1 MEFELNI
8 PDLEELK
15 QKAPEAVE
23 KIVQQIPPEET
34 QAPAAAQPA
43 PEAEAPA
50 SSEYQ
55 TPGWL
60 KPFRGPVPGEDR
72 SDFLSTLMD
81 TLSAPS
87 VGLNDYIKD
96 ELNKLP
102 FVNMRKQAPFT
113 NEAIQA
119 TRELSSL
126 LIPFIGM
133 RRTAMKGGA
142 ALQAKVKHPLGE
154 NRLMKYFAEM
164 GIDTGV
170 GAYVDYTNELN
181 QYDDNFSGWL
191 KKNWPKTWAFIPS
204 DWATIDGESPDMF
217 RQKNIMDGVRYGFL
231 GSVIGSTV
239 KLGRALKGLANTT
252 SYVFD
257 SESAAAKFAPK
268 ADPEDAMDVAE
279 TMAANAQKYEEA
291 LDEMGQLNLSKNPNP
306 DVPLKGVHDGFD
318 DVQVAT
324 LPVDDMGIVGA
335 SVDAVRIADNNG
347 TIHGR
352 LRNMVSEPA
361 MEVGLQGD
369 NLANRNIVN
378 ALKEE
383 LKSAGNY
390 SVKLPDGTPYNMA
403 RINDE
408 GARLAE
414 ALVDPRMEP
423 GSMSM
428 LLSEYTNV
436 YNRLGKEVR
445 GLSDVGMS
453 AARQALKKYTDDF
466 INMDAVKAQAYF
478 VSSIAGQV
486 ADIAEGARLID
497 EFDAVERAKERI
509 LDRMQYIIGETSFAK
524 KLRNQSTKAL
534 GEIQRRS
541 DNPELL
547 KEAAE
552 AANLSAQRAAKESA
566 EYATQFRNTL
576 QEISEK
582 RPEFFKVLMEAY
594 EVTDGSI
601 DTMHKLNT
609 YVWEK
614 LGAVNKFIWDEK
626 PGIPNEIVQ
635 GLRGNIYNAM
645 LTATQAPSAALAGN
659 AVMLLEKPIATMIG
673 AAAHGDLAT
682 LRRGMYMYSSVFE
695 SFGKGLKHGGKM
707 FWKASKNN
715 SPMDFAT
722 RQDFITKS
730 DEELRLLKSFA
741 DAAAATGEE
750 GALGMYYIAEA
761 LHGLGYNPVL
771 RGGPN
776 SMIGLDGL
784 GTAAIAHAEARAGA
798 HDAWVKSGKKLD
810 AEAMKKIE
818 NDIYNK
824 TFDADGKILDP
835 KVEYQSREISLNL
848 DTDNVRAFNNLLNQN
863 PWMKSFIFFPR
874 TLASAVS
881 AFGERSPITLFMN
894 DYRKLVLPYGYKDF
908 TQEEVASIMSARGL
922 PPTKVEFDKLR
933 AETRGRV
940 YLGTALLYQTFDMWR
955 QGRIRGD
962 GNSDA
967 GRQRTRSQ
975 LGWKPGTVL
984 TDQGN
989 WVSFDWLGPHAQW
1002 MKLTATFLD
1011 NFFDDIDPVSAENFF
1026 AKMAFVMAAGFNSQ
1040 SMFSAV
1046 EPMLDVL
1053 DGNEVQMNRWAA
1065 NFTSNLAPLSA
1076 VRKQFGDIMY
1086 PGLRIME
1093 NDFQSF
1099 FLNRNR
1105 FLPAAKEMPN
1115 LPDWFEGKPVG
1126 YPEDPFIRFNNGAFP
1141 WKVYDG
1147 KISGERQYLMDIGWD
1162 HRPIFEKGE
1171 NGVEYTV
1178 DEKQAL
1184 YAALGTN
1191 QIFKKEVTKIMN
1203 RLPAKTF
1210 IEQLQAQRADGSQV
1224 DAKLFYD
1231 VYGDLNTAARIAKQ
1245 MAIESIEP
1253 QMLRD
1258 IRIREMQAAENI
1270 KAQKRGQR
1278 PVYDATNMTNR

>member
-1 MEFELNI
+1 MEFQLNI
-8 PDLEELK
+8 PDLEELE
-15 QKAPEAVE
+15 QEQPEAVE
-23 KIVQQIPPEET
+23 KIAQQIPPEET
-34 QAPAAAQPA
+34 ESPLPPQGAQPEGA
-43 PEAEAPA
+43 PP
-50 SSEYQ
+50 SSDYQ
-55 TPGWL
+55 TPEWL
-60 KPFRGPVPGEDR
+60 KPFRGGLPGEER
-72 SDFLSTLMD
+72 GPLGTIMD
-81 TLSAPS
+81 ALAAPS
-87 VGLNDYIKD
+87 AGLNDYVMD
-96 ELNKLP
+96 EMNKLP
-102 FVNMRKQAPFT
+102 FVNMRKQSKFT
-113 NEAIQA
+113 NDAVQA

-133 RRTAMKGGA
+133 RRTAMKAGRG
-142 ALQAKVKHPLGE
+142 LQAKVKHPLGE
-154 NRLMKYFAEM
+154 NRMMKYFAEM

-170 GAYVDYTNELN
+170 GAYVDYTNVLN
-181 QYDDNFSGWL
+181 QYDDNFTGWL

-217 RQKNIMDGVRYGFL
+217 RQKNIMEGVRFGFFGSVL
-231 GSVIGSTV
+231 GSTI
-239 KLGRALKGLANTT
+239 KLGRALKGLRNTT

-268 ADPEDAMDVAE
+268 AEPEDAMDVAE

-291 LDEMGQLNLSKNPNP
+291 LNEMGELNLSKNPNP
-306 DVPLKGVHDGFD
+306 EVPLKGVHDGFD

-369 NLANRNIVN
+369 NLANREVVK
-378 ALKEE
+378 ALKAE
-383 LKSAGNY
+383 LESAGNY

-423 GSMSM
+423 GSISM

-478 VSSIAGQV
+478 VSSLAGQV
-486 ADIAEGARLID
+486 SDIAEGARLID

-509 LDRMQYIIGETSFAK
+509 LDRMQYIVGETSFAK

-534 GEIQRRS
+534 GEIQRRR

-552 AANLSAQRAAKESA
+552 AANLSAERAAKESA

-601 DTMHKLNT
+601 DSMHKLNT

-614 LGAVNKFIWDEK
+614 LGAINKFIWDEN

-645 LTATQAPSAALAGN
+645 LTGTMAPAGALAGN
-659 AVMLLEKPIATMIG
+659 KVGLLEKPITTLIG
-673 AAAHGDLAT
+673 AAAHGDMAT
-682 LRRGMYMYSSVFE
+682 IRRGWHMYNAVFE
-695 SFGKGLKHGGKM
+695 SFGLGLKHGAKM
-707 FWKASKNN
+707 FWKASKNV
-715 SPMDFAT
+715 SPMDAAT
-722 RQDFITKS
+722 REDFITKS
-730 DEELRLLKSFA
+730 DEQLRLLKSFA
-741 DAAAATGEE
+741 DAAAASGEE

-761 LHGLGYNPVL
+761 LHGLSYNPIL
-771 RGGPN
+771 RAGPN
-776 SMIGLDGL
+776 SMIGLDGMVS
-784 GTAAIAHAEARAGA
+784 AVIANAEARAGA
-798 HDAWVKSGKKLD
+798 YDKWVESGKKLD
-810 AEAMKKIE
+810 AAAMKKIQD
-818 NDIYNK
+818 DIYADS
-824 TFDADGKILDP
+824 FDAEGMLKDK
-835 KVEYQSREISLNL
+835 KVEYQTRELTLNL
-848 DTDNVRAFNNLLNQN
+848 DSDGVRAFNNLLNQN
-863 PWMKSFIFFPR
+863 PWMKTHIFFPR

-908 TQEEVASIMSARGL
+908 TQEEIASIMSARGL

-933 AETRGRV
+933 AEVRGRV
-940 YLGTALLYQTFDMWR
+940 YLGTALMYKAIDMWR
-955 QGRIRGD
+955 QGRLRGD
-962 GNSDA
+962 GNADA
-967 GRQRTRSQ
+967 GRQRTRNQ

-989 WVSFDWLGPHAQW
+989 WVDISWLGPHAQW
-1002 MKLTATFLD
+1002 FKLTATFLD
-1011 NFFDDIDPVSAENFF
+1011 NFFDDIDPVSAENFL
-1026 AKMAFVMAAGFNSQ
+1026 AKMTFVMASGFTNQ
-1040 SMFSAV
+1040 SMYAAV

-1086 PGLRIME
+1086 PGLRVME
-1093 NDFQSF
+1093 NDYKSF

-1105 FLPAAKEMPN
+1105 FLPGAKEMPN

-1126 YPEDPFIRFNNGAFP
+1126 YPEDPYVRFNNGAFP
-1141 WKVYDG
+1141 WKVHDG
-1147 KISGERQYLMDIGWD
+1147 KISDERQYLMDIGWD

-1171 NGVEYTV
+1171 NGVEYTP
-1178 DEKQAL
+1178 DEQRDL
-1184 YAALGTN
+1184 YAALGN
-1191 QIFKKEVTKIMN
+1191 NRVFKGEVTKIMN
-1203 RLPAKTF
+1203 RIPSKTF
-1210 IEQLQAQRADGSQV
+1210 IEQLKAQRADGSQI

-1231 VYGDLNTAARIAKQ
+1231 VYGDLNAAARTAKK
-1245 MAIESIEP
+1245 MAIDSLEP
-1253 QMLRD
+1253 EVLQN
-1258 IRIREMQAAENI
+1258 IRIREMQALENI
-1270 KAQKRGQR
+1270 KAQKRGER
-1278 PVYDATNMTNR
+1278 PPYDATNMTNK